1 MWDAKLLIDCGL
13 TGKKAFERMAVHD
26 RDARELTAVLVSHD
40 HRDHVRGVG
49 VLARRCRIPI
59 FATGGTWEVL
69 PRKGVGLIPDR
80 RSFVAGDTL
89 LFGET
94 RVETI
99 PTPHDG
105 EDGVA
110 FVVEAEGRRLGVF
123 TDLGHPFPG
132 LAEALAST
140 DLSYVESNYDP
151 AMLESGPYPIHLQ
164 ERIRGDAGHI
174 SNEEA
179 ARLGREAASGRLTR
193 VVLCHL
199 SQENNTPERALRTA
213 HAEDG
218 AGLRFEIAGRYG
230 TSDLFEV

>member
-1 MWDAKLLIDCGL
+1 VITFSLQSGSNGNAIYVETADAKLLIDCGL

-110 FVVEAEGRRLGVF
+110 FVVEAEGRRLGV
-123 TDLGHPFPG
+123 
-132 LAEALAST
+132 
-140 DLSYVESNYDP
+140 
-151 AMLESGPYPIHLQ
+151 
-164 ERIRGDAGHI
+164 IRDD
-174 SNEEA
+174 A
-179 ARLGREAASGRLTR
+179 ARTETTFDGLRGAGWAWRASSRGEDGGAGGAPSPSRLGWSGKRAFWAGTGPGRGRITLMGRL
-193 VVLCHL
+193 
-199 SQENNTPERALRTA
+199 
-213 HAEDG
+213 
-218 AGLRFEIAGRYG
+218 AGGAGRY
-230 TSDLFEV
+230 L

>member
-1 MWDAKLLIDCGL
+1 VITFSLQSGSNGNAIYVETADAKLLIDCGL

-199 SQENNTPERALRTA
+199 
-213 HAEDG
+213 
-218 AGLRFEIAGRYG
+218 LRFEIAGRYG